1 MRPMILRGAARSEW
15 EESVINDDR
24 LEKSTDAF
32 LMRTLLDF
40 CGGKATCWPSTK
52 TLARRMRLGERS
64 VQLAVGRCISLG
76 ILDRERGN
84 YVILSHPDARRICR
98 ADVIPIERPDTRPM
112 GHAERHQW
120 WQEQYRRQRE
130 RNRRIAGLA

>member
-1 MRPMILRGAARSEW
+1 MRPKILMGVARKEW

-24 LEKSTDAF
+24 LEKPTDAF

-40 CGGKATCWPSTK
+40 CGGKAMCWPSTK
-52 TLARRMRLGERS
+52 TLARRMRLSERS
-64 VQLAVGRCISLG
+64 IQLSVGRCISLG
-76 ILDRERGN
+76 ILDRESGN
-84 YVILSHPDARRICR
+84 YVILSHPDAKRIVR
-98 ADVIPIERPDTRPM
+98 IDVIPIGRPKQTTA
-112 GHAERHQW
+112 AERHDW